1 MSAIRSLLRTVFGK
15 SWEICDLEIAF
26 HKRANLYGE
35 HGRILASH
43 RAENI
48 DGEPV
53 RFVFVGLSSPPP
65 MTPRILEYIW
75 EEARAQGFTPHAMI
89 TYGAVLQTTP
99 DLVPNDL
106 VREALRNAQQGP
118 FGAVGKTM
126 PEKTKTHMDNQLPVR
141 IPEGATIMPKGSK
154 ASPSEFSYHTT
165 QPSHGSVPQGTKTQ
179 GMLDYE
185 EETAQRM
192 ENSRV
197 REEAQKHRGTPAGTA
212 VM

>member
-1 MSAIRSLLRTVFGK
+1 MSAIRSILRTVFGK
-15 SWEICDLEIAF
+15 SWEIIDLEIAF

-75 EEARAQGFTPHAMI
+75 EEARAQGFIPHAMI

-118 FGAVGKTM
+118 FGAVGKSM
-126 PEKTKTHMDNQLPVR
+126 PEKTKMIMGNQSQVR
-141 IPEGATIMPKGSK
+141 IPEGARLMPEGSK
-154 ASPSEFSYHTT
+154 ALTSEFSYHSI
-165 QPSHGSVPQGTKTQ
+165 QPTHGSAPLGTKTQ
-179 GMLDYE
+179 EMLDYE
-185 EETAQRM
+185 NETAQRV

-197 REEAQKHRGTPAGTA
+197 REEAQQHKGTPAGTA
-212 VM
+212 VL